1 MGLPILFMLAG
12 VNGAG
17 TSSIGGHV
25 IGGHVL
31 VQAGLTWFKPDSFA
45 RALVDSTG
53 CSQLDA
59 NVLAWNEGLRRLDEA
74 VSQGRNHAFE
84 STLGGKTRVARIEA
98 AARSHDVMVWYCG
111 LATPERHV
119 ARVKARVAAGGHD
132 IPKAMI
138 PERWQSSMMNLILLL
153 PHLAHL
159 QVYDNSEEVA
169 AGEPVPDPVLLA
181 EMVAG
186 GFIGPVDAQALRGTP
201 DWAKPLLVAAPSLA
215 DRAAVA

>member
-1 MGLPILFMLAG
+1 
-12 VNGAG
+12 
-17 TSSIGGHV
+17 
-25 IGGHVL
+25 
-31 VQAGLTWFKPDSFA
+31 
-45 RALVDSTG
+45 
-53 CSQLDA
+53 
-59 NVLAWNEGLRRLDEA
+59 
-74 VSQGRNHAFE
+74 
-84 STLGGKTRVARIEA
+84 
-98 AARSHDVMVWYCG
+98 MVWYCG

>member
-1 MGLPILFMLAG
+1 M
-12 VNGAG
+12 
-17 TSSIGGHV
+17 
-25 IGGHVL
+25 L

-119 ARVKARVAAGGHD
+119 ARVKARVAAD